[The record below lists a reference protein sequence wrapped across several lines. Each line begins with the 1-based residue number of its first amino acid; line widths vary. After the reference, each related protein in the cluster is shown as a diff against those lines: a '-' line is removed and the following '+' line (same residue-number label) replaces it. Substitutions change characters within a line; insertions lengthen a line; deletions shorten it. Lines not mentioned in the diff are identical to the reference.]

1 MIISHHKDFTDAL
14 CTESWVVENGRVH
27 TEGDV
32 DESAITKSSVK
43 RSPSN
48 QELLDKPAD
57 EGAGNINTAIS
68 SEVIL
73 NPRTLEGLSKK
84 ETRKLERLA
93 QVAGVSLKE
102 YVSKITCKSPEWKWL

>member
-14 CTESWVVENGRVH
+14 CSESWIVEGGQVV
-27 TEGDV
+27 TQGDV
-32 DESAITKSSVK
+32 DDAVLNPKSGIK
-43 RSPSN
+43 RTPSGN
-48 QELLDKPAD
+48 DLKPED
-57 EGAGNINTAIS
+57 EGAGNTNTAIS

-84 ETRKLERLA
+84 EYRKLERLA
-93 QVAGVSLKE
+93 LVAGVTVKE